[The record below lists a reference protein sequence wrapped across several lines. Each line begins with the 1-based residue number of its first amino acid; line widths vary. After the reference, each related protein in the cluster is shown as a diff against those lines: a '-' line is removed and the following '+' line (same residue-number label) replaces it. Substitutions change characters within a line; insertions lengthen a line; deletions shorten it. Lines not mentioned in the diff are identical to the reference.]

1 MEDHNNLNQQF
12 EANNASPQDNILNT
26 PAPISEP
33 APMPVE
39 PAPTSAPEPVTPMAS
54 VKKMKILTIVFGV
67 LALIFAIVALFF
79 GISYVGDKPTNNPNA
94 NNNNSTSTTPED
106 ENNGTSTGTT
116 TPEYKGVKDLMMDIM
131 SSFDNFGG
139 EIRGDNM
146 FNLSYKFDGTET
158 FMPLENVL
166 EASISTSNAGNT
178 VSVMSA
184 NLADAGFSAIGEI
197 PFMGSAGPIL
207 EGYYNANI
215 NVVCGIFDDD
225 TEVYLDC
232 AEANWSWL
240 TDEEK
245 TLAKSLITA
254 YYNKTGEYPIKMVA
268 KGIILDG
275 YDSHQRITVGMNGG
289 RGEFYRVS
297 PTAEWQFFY
306 EGQDYASC
314 SEYNTEDL
322 KKAFFGVHCWDD
334 SGESTVHL

>member
-1 MEDHNNLNQQF
+1 MLMEEQNSFNQQAG
-12 EANNASPQDNILNT
+12 ANDAPVQQDNPLNASV
-26 PAPISEP
+26 SEP
-33 APMPVE
+33 MSESTPVV
-39 PAPTSAPEPVTPMAS
+39 PVVTSATTDAS
-54 VKKMKILTIVFGV
+54 IKKIKILAIVLGA
-67 LALIFAIVALFF
+67 LTLIFAAIALFF
-79 GISYVGDKPTNNPNA
+79 GISYVGNKPTNNPNA
-94 NNNNSTSTTPED
+94 NNNGSTTTPD

-116 TPEYKGVKDLMMDIM
+116 TPEYKGVKDLMMNIM

-254 YYNKTGEYPIKMVA
+254 YYNKTGEYPIKLHPGG
-268 KGIILDG
+268 KIIDG
-275 YDSHQRITVGMNGG
+275 ADSHQRITVGMNGG

-306 EGQDYASC
+306 GGQDYASC

-322 KKAFFGVHCWDD
+322 KKAFFGAICRDD